1 MDNDDGAD
9 SALLGRLAR
18 TLNGPRPWYWAALLG
33 LLLTLPSLDLGW
45 MADDHLL
52 RANLLRDPRLP
63 ELQTA
68 TWDAFHFF
76 PPPARGTAGIDQGYG
91 VWWAAIDGYARHLRP
106 LAALSH
112 GLELQL
118 WPQQPWLM
126 HLQSALWYAA
136 LCGVAAALFRRLMGG
151 WAAGLAVLFYTA
163 DYTHGMAAA
172 WIANRNALM
181 AATLGL
187 AALLLHHRARLHG
200 DRPAAVAAPLLL
212 AAGLGAGEVA
222 LATAAFLV
230 AHVATLESGNLAQR
244 LRSLAPYLGVGGVWL
259 AAYLAGEFGAHG
271 SGLYLQPSSLAYVQA
286 LPTHLL
292 LLLGSELG
300 GAGPDLW
307 PLVELGPRLGLAAV
321 AALALLTAVV
331 ALWPI
336 LKRQANARFL
346 ALGALLSALP
356 LCATCPSS
364 RLALVP
370 GFGLV
375 GLAAMAVAEWRAS
388 PAGQRRRVQAVF
400 AVWAGGMHLLLSP
413 LLFLV
418 MVRQSPATEAGI
430 AALVRQ
436 IPNEPAVSRQR
447 LIIVNLP
454 DVLYTLY
461 LRAALAGQGQMR
473 AVPQGTYVLG
483 LGTHD
488 LTLTRRDPQTVV
500 VRDPA
505 GFYGQDFS
513 LLLRQADAPMAVG
526 EQVATATA
534 TAKVLAARDGVPTEV
549 EFRFGVP
556 LEDASLRWVAW
567 HGDSLLPFAVP
578 AVGATAQLPAQV
590 HPLMQPPRGGR

>member
-1 MDNDDGAD
+1 MGNDDGA
-9 SALLGRLAR
+9 ATGLAGRFQR
-18 TLNGPRPWYWAALLG
+18 TLAGPRPWYWAALLG

-76 PPPARGTAGIDQGYG
+76 PPPARGAAGIDLGYG

-106 LAALSH
+106 LASLAHALD
-112 GLELQL
+112 LQL
-118 WPQQPWLM
+118 WPQQPWAM
-126 HLQSALWYAA
+126 HLHSALWYAA
-136 LCGVAAALFRRLMGG
+136 LCGVAAALFRRLIAG
-151 WAAGLAVLFYTA
+151 WAAGLAVLFYAA

-181 AATLGL
+181 AATLGF

-244 LRSLAPYLGVGGVWL
+244 LRSLAPYLVVGGVWL
-259 AAYLAGEFGAHG
+259 AAYLAGDFGAHG
-271 SGLYLQPSSLAYVQA
+271 SGLYLQPSSLAFVKA

-307 PLVELGPRLGLAAV
+307 PLVGSGPRVGLAAL
-321 AALALLTAVV
+321 AALALLVAAV
-331 ALWPI
+331 ALGPL

-356 LCATCPSS
+356 LCATFPSS

-375 GLAAMAVAEWRAS
+375 GLVAMAVADWRAQ
-388 PAGQRRRVQAVF
+388 PVQERRRVQATF
-400 AVWAGGMHLLLSP
+400 AWWAGGMHLLLSP

-430 AALVRQ
+430 AALVQQ
-436 IPNEPAVSRQR
+436 IPNDPAVAHQR
-447 LIIVNLP
+447 LVVVNLP

-461 LRAALAGQGQMR
+461 LRAALAGQGRER
-473 AVPQGTYVLG
+473 AVPQGTYLLG

-488 LTLTRRDPQTVV
+488 LTLQRRDAQTVV

-513 LLLRQADAPMAVG
+513 LLLRPADAPMEVG

-556 LEDASLRWVAW
+556 LEDPSLRWVAW
-567 HGDSLLPFAVP
+567 DGATLQSFALP
-578 AVGATAQLPAQV
+578 AVGASTQLPAHV
-590 HPLMQPPRGGR
+590 HPLMQAPR